1 MSGSIQDMNNRVN
14 QNRSLQPSNRSRFKD
29 HLRQN
34 IYKDTLPPTT
44 KLSFK
49 KVSEIELNKINRKIR
64 LKALKDKN
72 RNTIYFIAIVL
83 VLLITGLFLFKS

>member
-34 IYKDTLPPTT
+34 IYKDTLTPTT

-49 KVSEIELNKINRKIR
+49 KVSEIELNKIKRKIR
-64 LKALKDKN
+64 LQALKDKN
-72 RNTIYFIAIVL
+72 RNTIYLIAIVL
-83 VLLITGLFLFKS
+83 VLLIIGLFLFKS

>member
-34 IYKDTLPPTT
+34 IYTDTQAPTT

-83 VLLITGLFLFKS
+83 VLLITGLFLFKP